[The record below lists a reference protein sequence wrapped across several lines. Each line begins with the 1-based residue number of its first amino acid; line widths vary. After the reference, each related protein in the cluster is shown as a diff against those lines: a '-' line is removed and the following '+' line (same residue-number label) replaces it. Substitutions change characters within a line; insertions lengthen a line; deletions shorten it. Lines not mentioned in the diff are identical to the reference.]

1 MSKPEKSKKFKY
13 KLNTLLR
20 VREIKEKQEKDKLV
34 ELEQKLIEEI
44 KKEEELKL
52 LEKIKY
58 DELRNMMS
66 SGKTLPDT
74 GIIQIR
80 KRHIEVLKEKVLA
93 QHEKVV
99 AAEKERDFQREKLIQ
114 AIKEKKVIE
123 KDKEKT
129 KKAWIKLMNKEEAKF
144 LDDIAGI
151 RFNSQKIDF

>member
-1 MSKPEKSKKFKY
+1 MSKPEKSKRFKY
-13 KLNTLLR
+13 KLKTLLK

-34 ELEQKLIEEI
+34 ELEQKLLEEI
-44 KKEEELKL
+44 KKEEELKAL
-52 LEKIKY
+52 QKIKY

-80 KRHIEVLKEKVLA
+80 KRHIEVLEEKVLA
-93 QHEKVV
+93 QHEKVL
-99 AAEKERDFQREKLIQ
+99 AAEKERDAQREKLIQ

-129 KKAWIKLMNKEEAKF
+129 RKAWVKLMNKEEAKF

-151 RFNSQKIDF
+151 RFNSKNIEF

>member
-13 KLNTLLR
+13 KLNTLLK